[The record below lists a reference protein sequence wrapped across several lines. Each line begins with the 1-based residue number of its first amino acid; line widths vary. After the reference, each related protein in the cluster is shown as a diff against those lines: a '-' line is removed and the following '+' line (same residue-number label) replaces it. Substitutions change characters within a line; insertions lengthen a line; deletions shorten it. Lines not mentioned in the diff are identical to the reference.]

1 MPGGMARKV
10 DSFDVNFAEVPYVAI
25 VKTFGIG
32 ARCIVEL
39 RDDRFAEFLSVGPG
53 ELIGVEH
60 V

>member
-1 MPGGMARKV
+1 MARKV
-10 DSFDVNFAEVPYVAI
+10 DSLYVNFAEVPYVAI

-32 ARCIVEL
+32 AWRKVEL
-39 RDDRFAEFLSVGPG
+39 GNDRLAEFLSVGPG